1 MNTYTLLL
9 HSHKLF
15 VSLFLLLY
23 LVKTILFF
31 ANRAKSDAFRK
42 NIIARITEWIIS
54 FAFLATGI
62 ALLVYTAEIRTIL
75 MIKIAIVLT
84 SIPLAII
91 GYKKSKKILVI
102 VSFLCLFAAYGIG
115 EATKKRKK
123 VEVATEIDKTNP
135 QVYGK
140 AIFTANCAVCH
151 GNDGALGGSGAAN
164 LASSEL
170 DLAGSKNAIENGK
183 GSMQAYKKIFNEAEI
198 NALASYVQTLKK

>member
-15 VSLFLLLY
+15 VSLFVLLY
-23 LVKTILFF
+23 LIKTILFF
-31 ANRAKSDAFRK
+31 ANRTKSDAFRQ
-42 NIIARITEWIIS
+42 NIVARISEMVIS

-75 MIKIAIVLT
+75 MIKIAIVLA

-91 GYKKSKKILVI
+91 GYKKSKAILVI
-102 VSFLCLFAAYGIG
+102 VSFLCLLAAYGIG
-115 EATKKRKK
+115 EASKKRKK
-123 VEVATEIDKTNP
+123 VAIATEVDTSNP

-140 AIFTANCAVCH
+140 AIFAANCVVCH
-151 GNDGALGGSGAAN
+151 GEDGTLGASGAAN
-164 LASSEL
+164 LQASQL
-170 DLAGSKNAIENGK
+170 DLAGRKGRIQNGK

-198 NALASYVQTLKK
+198 DALAEYVQSLKK